1 MNITPDLIEELEILA
16 LFSLSSTEEGIK
28 VHKSAEPTAI
38 AATKR
43 LHSKGFITQSDGG
56 YLTSLG
62 LRAAEHLQALLTVL
76 KSA

>member
-1 MNITPDLIEELEILA
+1 M
-16 LFSLSSTEEGIK
+16 
-28 VHKSAEPTAI
+28 
-38 AATKR
+38 
-43 LHSKGFITQSDGG
+43 TQSDGG

>member
-1 MNITPDLIEELEILA
+1 MSITPDLIEEMEILA
-16 LFSLSSTEEGIK
+16 LFNLSTTEEGIK

-38 AATKR
+38 IATKR
-43 LHSKGFITQSDGG
+43 LFAKGLITQTDGG

-62 LRAAEHLQALLTVL
+62 LGAAEHLQALLTVL